1 MPEIL
6 IPAPNPESVRAA
18 VQNGADA
25 VYVALG
31 SFGDKALSE
40 AIKYCRIR
48 GAKVYFALPPA
59 MRDSETDALLKKAVR
74 AAELGA
80 AAIETGDIGTLKA
93 LKSLLPATPIHFRM
107 GAVNAAGI
115 ATAAYLGAARVTLSP
130 DLTLEE
136 ITELSKSARIELE
149 LPCHGPVCS
158 AAGICRMSAMSGSG
172 CACFGDCSALCR
184 RPFSAG
190 SKRGDFYISRKDI
203 CLADEFP
210 ALAGS
215 GIAAFRVL
223 GSNRRPEY
231 SALTARIYSAA
242 AKGAEFDRED
252 LNLLED
258 AFAPAGMTTGFLRG
272 KNPDLLGK
280 QDDNPR
286 YSQTILGDVRDGY
299 MKEEADRIPVR
310 LGGLIRRGSPV
321 TITVSDFE
329 GNEAVAEGALPKD
342 AFGSEETGAPHL
354 TTHLYNLVGSPFHCT
369 DASVS
374 VDRGLYVPPADLIA
388 LRRKALEKLAA
399 KRSIIPAPAVGTLP
413 ELTRVPNPEAAPDI
427 NIYVR
432 TAAQLSR
439 QLAGL
444 KPQLL
449 YIPITELLAS
459 PNVIT
464 PFWENGITTICAVL
478 PEFLHDSEDSL
489 LLTYLDD
496 LKKLHVND
504 VMVNELGQIFPAAAR
519 GFTVR
524 AGLGLAAYNSR
535 TLLTLKELHAVSVTA
550 PPELKL
556 SEIGSLSKV
565 LPTEAVIYGRVALMH
580 SEADIAAAAD
590 ADVLR
595 SGRSSYP
602 IFPEYNSRSVIYSSD
617 TLFLAK
623 HPKDYANIGLW
634 CGRLDFTTE
643 TAEECVLVAQ
653 RYLGQNKHAPNNPT
667 TGLYSRGF
675 LRRDR

>member
-6 IPAPNPESVRAA
+6 IPTPDPESVRAA

-25 VYVALG
+25 VYIALG

-48 GAKVYFALPPA
+48 GVKVYFALPTA
-59 MRDSETDALLKKAVR
+59 LRDGETDTLLKKAVR

-80 AAIETGDIGTLKA
+80 AAIETGDLGALQA
-93 LKSLLPATPIHFRM
+93 LKKLLPTTPIHFRM

-158 AAGICRMSAMSGSG
+158 AAGICRMSAMNGSG
-172 CACFGDCSALCR
+172 CACFGDCAASCR
-184 RPFSAG
+184 QPFSAG
-190 SKRGDFYISRKDI
+190 SRRNDFYISRKDI
-203 CLADEFP
+203 CLADEIS
-210 ALAGS
+210 ALAGLNIS
-215 GIAAFRVL
+215 ALRVL

-231 SALTARIYSAA
+231 SALTARVYSAA
-242 AKGAEFDRED
+242 AKGGEFDRDD
-252 LNLLED
+252 LHLLED
-258 AFAPAGMTTGFLRG
+258 AFAPEGMTAGFLHGR
-272 KNPDLLGK
+272 NADVLGK
-280 QDDNPR
+280 QDDRPR
-286 YSQTILGDVRDGY
+286 YAQTILGDVREAY
-299 MKEEADRIPVR
+299 MREETPRIPVK
-310 LGGLIRRGSPV
+310 LIGLIRKGSPV
-321 TITVSDFE
+321 TITVADTE
-329 GNEAVAEGALPKD
+329 GNTATAEGAPPKD
-342 AFGSEETGAPHL
+342 AFGKEETGIPHL
-354 TTHLYNLVGSPFHCT
+354 TTHLYNLGGSPFYCT
-369 DASVS
+369 DAAAS
-374 VDRGLYVPPADLIA
+374 VDKGLYVPPADIIA
-388 LRRKALEKLAA
+388 LRRKAVEKLAA
-399 KRSIIPAPAVGTLP
+399 KRSIPPAPTVGALP
-413 ELTRVPNPEAAPDI
+413 EYPSVPNTAAIPDI

-432 TAAQLSR
+432 KASQLSR
-439 QLAGL
+439 ALAGL

-449 YIPITELLAS
+449 YIPITELLAH

-464 PFWENGITTICAVL
+464 PFWENGVTTICAVL
-478 PEFLHDSEDSL
+478 PPLLHDSEDSL

-496 LKKLHVND
+496 LKKLQVKD

-519 GFTVR
+519 GFNIRV
-524 AGLGLAAYNSR
+524 GLGLGAYNSR
-535 TLLTLKELHAVSVTA
+535 TVSALKDLHAVSVTA

-556 SEIGSLSKV
+556 SEISALSKA

-590 ADVLR
+590 SEFIRA
-595 SGRSSYP
+595 GRSSYP
-602 IFPEYNSRSVIYSSD
+602 VFPEYNGRSVVYSAE

-623 HPKDYANIGLW
+623 RMKDYGNIGLW

-643 TAEECVLVAQ
+643 SAEECILVAQ
-653 RYLGQNKHAPNNPT
+653 RYLGQNKHTPQNPT
-667 TGLYSRGF
+667 KGLYYSSL
-675 LRRDR
+675 LRKDR